1 MKIRIPHLQLGLMLG
16 LLVLAMAL
24 STDFQRLAAGVA
36 LFLLGMLMLEDGF
49 KALSGGLLERLL
61 ARITGNFGKAVAFG
75 AAATSVSQSSSL
87 VSVISISFLSA
98 GLISLQAGLGII
110 FGANLG
116 TTTGAW
122 LIAGVGLKV
131 DIAAYALPLLVV
143 GVLLMFQHQ
152 DAAKGAGRVL
162 VGIGLIFLGIAFIK
176 DGFDAFS
183 ARFDLTRLALGGI
196 AGLLV
201 YTAVGAFA
209 TVVMQSSHATMLL
222 VIAALGAGQISY
234 DNALAVAIGANVG
247 TTVTALIGA
256 ATATFQ
262 GKRLALGHLV
272 FNLATGVTALVLIVP
287 LRMTVEWLAGALGIG
302 PDDAMLRLALFHTLF
317 NLLGL
322 VLMVPLRGRLLI
334 WLERRIPTP
343 APRASQPRYI
353 VGDLGTFPVT
363 ILTALQQEVARL
375 QRHVVALIALG
386 LNLRTEDLAAS
397 RDVPLTV
404 ARAREPIKLDYERVY
419 EERVKSLHAAIV
431 EFCAD
436 QAAQSL
442 PAADRTRLVELRE
455 ASSALVRA
463 VKSVKHMRGN
473 VTRFTSLPQGAVT
486 EMYDQL
492 RLGLAQI
499 LVEIDAQDRIAPD
512 ARSSLGFDAERQAL
526 EAAHHKL
533 SDQLQA
539 LLQTRRITAAHA
551 TSFLNDS
558 GYALEAGRDLV
569 LAAQQIF
576 RPDDRAEAEIERL
589 LQMEEGDAS
598 EETQVKLS

>member
-1 MKIRIPHLQLGLMLG
+1 MKPRIPHLQLGLTLA
-16 LLVLAMAL
+16 LLAVAMAL

-61 ARITGNFGKAVAFG
+61 ARMTGNFGKAVAFG

-256 ATATFQ
+256 ATANFQ

-272 FNLATGVTALVLIVP
+272 FNMATGATALALIVP
-287 LRMTVEWLAGALGIG
+287 LRMLVEGLAGALGIA

-322 VLMVPLRGRLLI
+322 GLMVPLRGRLQV

-353 VGDLGTFPVT
+353 AGDLGTFPVT

-375 QRHVVALIALG
+375 QRHVVELIATG
-386 LNLRTEDLAAS
+386 LNLRIEDLSAS
-397 RDVPLTV
+397 RDLALTV
-404 ARAREPIKLDYERVY
+404 SRAREPIKLEYERVY

-431 EFCAD
+431 AFCAD
-436 QAAQSL
+436 QAALSL
-442 PAADRTRLVELRE
+442 PPADRTRLHELRE
-455 ASSALVRA
+455 AAAALVRA
-463 VKSVKHMRGN
+463 VKAVKHMREN

-486 EMYDQL
+486 ELYDQL
-492 RLGLAQI
+492 RLDIAQI
-499 LVEIDAQDRIAPD
+499 LVEIARLDQLPAE
-512 ARSSLGFDAERQAL
+512 ARSSLSLEEERRAL
-526 EAAHHKL
+526 EAE
-533 SDQLQA
+533 QQA
-539 LLQTRRITAAHA
+539 LAGRLEGLLQTRRITAAHA
-551 TSFLNDS
+551 TSLLNDS
-558 GYALEAGRDLV
+558 GYALEASRNLV
-569 LAAQQIF
+569 QAAQQVF
-576 RPDDRAEAEIERL
+576 RPIDRAEAEIERL
-589 LQMEEGDAS
+589 LEMEGDGDAS
-598 EETQVKLS
+598 LDLS

>member
-1 MKIRIPHLQLGLMLG
+1 MKPRIPHLQLGLTLA
-16 LLVLAMAL
+16 LLAGAMAL
-24 STDFQRLAAGVA
+24 SADFQRLAAGVA

-61 ARITGNFGKAVAFG
+61 ARMTGNFGKAIAFG
-75 AAATSVSQSSSL
+75 AVATSVSQSSSL

-131 DIAAYALPLLVV
+131 DIAAYALPLLVL
-143 GVLLMFQHQ
+143 GVLLMFQKQ

-196 AGLLV
+196 AGLLI

-256 ATATFQ
+256 ATANFQ

-272 FNLATGVTALVLIVP
+272 FNLATGATALVLIVP
-287 LRMTVEWLAGALGIG
+287 LRMLVEGLAGALGIA

-353 VGDLGTFPVT
+353 AGDLGTFPVT
-363 ILTALQQEVARL
+363 ILTALHQEVARL
-375 QRHVVALIALG
+375 QRHVVELIATG
-386 LNLRTEDLAAS
+386 LNLRIEDLSAS
-397 RDVPLTV
+397 RDLALTV
-404 ARAREPIKLDYERVY
+404 SRAREPIKLEYERIY

-431 EFCAD
+431 AFCAD
-436 QAAQSL
+436 QAALSL
-442 PAADRTRLVELRE
+442 PPADRTRLHELRE
-455 ASSALVRA
+455 AAAALVRA
-463 VKSVKHMRGN
+463 VKAVKHMREN

-486 EMYDQL
+486 ELYDQL
-492 RLGLAQI
+492 RLDIAQI
-499 LVEIDAQDRIAPD
+499 LVEIARLDQLPAE
-512 ARSSLGFDAERQAL
+512 ARSSLSLEEERRAL
-526 EAAHHKL
+526 EAE
-533 SDQLQA
+533 QQA
-539 LLQTRRITAAHA
+539 LAGRLEGLLQTRRITAAHA

-558 GYALEAGRDLV
+558 GYALEASRNLV
-569 LAAQQIF
+569 QAAQQVF
-576 RPDDRAEAEIERL
+576 RPLDRAEAEIERL
-589 LQMEEGDAS
+589 LEMESNGDAPLD
-598 EETQVKLS
+598 LS

>member
-1 MKIRIPHLQLGLMLG
+1 MKPRIPYLQLGLTLG
-16 LLVLAMAL
+16 LLTLAMVL

-61 ARITGNFGKAVAFG
+61 ARMTGSFGKAISFG
-75 AAATSVSQSSSL
+75 AVATSISQSSSL

-122 LIAGVGLKV
+122 LIAGIGLQV
-131 DIAAYALPLLVV
+131 DIAAYALPLLVL
-143 GVLLMFQHQ
+143 GVVLVFQNQ

-183 ARFDLTRLALGGI
+183 ARVDLTRLAMAGI

-201 YTAVGAFA
+201 YTAVGAVA

-234 DNALAVAIGANVG
+234 ENALAVAIGANVG

-256 ATATFQ
+256 ATANFQ

-272 FNLATGVTALVLIVP
+272 FNMATGLTALVLIVP
-287 LRMTVEWLAGALGIG
+287 LRMTVDGLAGMLGIS

-322 VLMVPLRGRLLI
+322 VLMVPLRKQLLV
-334 WLERRIPTP
+334 WLERRIPAP

-353 VGDLGTFPVT
+353 VGDLGSFPVT

-375 QRHVVALIALG
+375 QRHVLALIATG
-386 LNLRTEDLAAS
+386 RNLRMEDLAAS
-397 RDVPLTV
+397 RDLALTV
-404 ARAREPIKLDYERVY
+404 SRAREPIKLDYERDY
-419 EERVKSLHAAIV
+419 EDRVKSLHGAILA
-431 EFCAD
+431 FCAD

-442 PAADRTRLVELRE
+442 PGPDRTRLAELRA
-455 ASSALVRA
+455 ASGALVRA
-463 VKSVKHMRGN
+463 VKAVKHMRGN
-473 VTRFTSLPQGAVT
+473 VTRFTSVAQGPVS
-486 EMYDQL
+486 ELYDQL

-499 LVEIDAQDRIAPD
+499 LVEIDQQERLAAE
-512 ARSSLGFDAERQAL
+512 ARSSLGFDAERRAL
-526 EAAHHKL
+526 EAAHQHL
-533 SDQLQA
+533 SEQLQG

-558 GYALEAGRDLV
+558 GYALEAGCNLV
-569 LAAQQIF
+569 QAAQQIF

-589 LQMEEGDAS
+589 LQLEEDDILQ
-598 EETQVKLS
+598 EDRVKLS

>member
-1 MKIRIPHLQLGLMLG
+1 MKLRIPHLQLGLTLG

-24 STDFQRLAAGVA
+24 SADFQRLAAGVA

-49 KALSGGLLERLL
+49 KALSGGVLERLL
-61 ARITGNFGKAVAFG
+61 ARMTGSFGKAIGFG
-75 AAATSVSQSSSL
+75 AVATSVSQSSSL

-131 DIAAYALPLLVV
+131 DIATYALPLLVL
-143 GVLLMFQHQ
+143 GVLLMFQRAE
-152 DAAKGAGRVL
+152 AASGIGRVL

-176 DGFDAFS
+176 EGFDAFS

-256 ATATFQ
+256 TTANFQ

-272 FNLATGVTALVLIVP
+272 FNLVTGATALVLIVP
-287 LRMTVEWLAGALGIG
+287 LRVLVEGLASGLGFA

-322 VLMVPLRGRLLI
+322 GLMVPLRGRLLV
-334 WLERRIPTP
+334 WLERRIPAP
-343 APRASQPRYI
+343 APAASQPRYI

-363 ILTALQQEVARL
+363 ILTALQKEVERL
-375 QRHVVALIALG
+375 QLHVLALISTG
-386 LNLRTEDLAAS
+386 INLRMEDLVAS
-397 RDVPLTV
+397 RDLALTV
-404 ARAREPIKLDYERVY
+404 SRAREPIRLDYERVY
-419 EERVKSLHAAIV
+419 EDRVKSLHAAIV
-431 EFCAD
+431 AFCAD
-436 QAAQSL
+436 QAALSL
-442 PAADRTRLVELRE
+442 PAQDRLRLGELRE
-455 ASSALVRA
+455 ASGALVRA
-463 VKSVKHMRGN
+463 VKAVKHMREN
-473 VTRFTSLPQGAVT
+473 VTRFTSQPQGPVT
-486 EMYDQL
+486 ELYDQL
-492 RLGLAQI
+492 RLGIAQI
-499 LVEIDAQDRIAPD
+499 LVEIARLDQVATG
-512 ARSSLGFDAERQAL
+512 ARSSLGFEAERRAL
-526 EAAHHKL
+526 ETEHQKL
-533 SDQLQA
+533 SERLEG

-558 GYALEAGRDLV
+558 GYALDAERRLV
-569 LAAQQIF
+569 QAAQLIY
-576 RPDDRAEAEIERL
+576 RPDDRAAAEVERL
-589 LQMEEGDAS
+589 LQMEDDDTVTATRGERS
-598 EETQVKLS
+598 

>member
-1 MKIRIPHLQLGLMLG
+1 
-16 LLVLAMAL
+16 MAV
-24 STDFQRLAAGVA
+24 SVDFQRLAAGVA

-61 ARITGNFGKAVAFG
+61 ARMTGNFGKAISFG
-75 AAATSVSQSSSL
+75 AVATSVSQSSSL

-131 DIAAYALPLLVV
+131 DIAAYALPLLVL
-143 GVLLMFQHQ
+143 GVLLMFQKA
-152 DAAKGAGRVL
+152 DGAKGAGRVL

-183 ARFDLTRLALGGI
+183 ARFDLTRLALAGI

-256 ATATFQ
+256 TTANFQ

-272 FNLATGVTALVLIVP
+272 FNLVTGATALVLIVP
-287 LRMTVEWLAGALGIG
+287 LRVLVDWLAASLGIA
-302 PDDAMLRLALFHTLF
+302 PDDAMLKLALFHTLF

-322 VLMVPLRGRLLI
+322 GLMVPLRGRLLV
-334 WLERRIPTP
+334 WLERRIPAP
-343 APRASQPRYI
+343 APAASQPRYI

-363 ILTALQQEVARL
+363 ILTALQKEVERL
-375 QRHVVALIALG
+375 QRHVLALISTG
-386 LNLRTEDLAAS
+386 INLRMEDLVAS
-397 RDVPLTV
+397 RDLALTV
-404 ARAREPIKLDYERVY
+404 SRAREPIRLEYERVY
-419 EERVKSLHAAIV
+419 EDRVKSLHAAIV
-431 EFCAD
+431 AFCAD
-436 QAAQSL
+436 QAALSL
-442 PAADRTRLVELRE
+442 PAHDRTRLGELRE
-455 ASSALVRA
+455 ASGVLVRA
-463 VKSVKHMRGN
+463 VKAVKHMREN
-473 VTRFTSLPQGAVT
+473 VTRFTSEPQGPVT
-486 EMYDQL
+486 DLYDQL
-492 RLGLAQI
+492 RLGIAQI
-499 LVEIDAQDRIAPD
+499 LVEIARLDKISAE
-512 ARSSLGFDAERQAL
+512 ARSSLGFEEERRVL
-526 EAAHHKL
+526 EIAHQKL
-533 SDQLQA
+533 LERLEG

-558 GYALEAGRDLV
+558 GYALDAERRLV
-569 LAAQQIF
+569 QAAQLIF

-589 LQMEEGDAS
+589 LQMEDDDALTATRDEMS
-598 EETQVKLS
+598 

>member
-1 MKIRIPHLQLGLMLG
+1 MTLRIPHLQLGLTLG
-16 LLVLAMAL
+16 VLVLAMAL
-24 STDFQRLAAGVA
+24 SPDFQRLAAGVA

-61 ARITGNFGKAVAFG
+61 ARMTGSFGKAISFG
-75 AAATSVSQSSSL
+75 AVATSVSQSSSL

-122 LIAGVGLKV
+122 LIAGIGLQV
-131 DIAAYALPLLVV
+131 DIAAYALPLLVI
-143 GVLLMFQHQ
+143 GVLLVFQRQ

-183 ARFDLTRLALGGI
+183 AQFDLTRLALGGV

-201 YTAVGAFA
+201 YTLVGAVA

-256 ATATFQ
+256 ATANFQ

-272 FNLATGVTALVLIVP
+272 FNMVTGVTALLLIIP
-287 LRMTVEWLAGALGIG
+287 LRITVDWLANALGLA

-322 VLMVPLRGRLLI
+322 ALMVPMRGRLVV
-334 WLERRIPTP
+334 WLERRISPP
-343 APRASQPRYI
+343 APSASKPRYI

-375 QRHVVALIALG
+375 QRHATALIGTG
-386 LNLRTEDLAAS
+386 LNLRMEDLVAS
-397 RDVPLTV
+397 RDLALTV
-404 ARAREPIKLDYERVY
+404 SRAREPIKLDYERVY
-419 EERVKSLHAAIV
+419 EDRVKSLHAAIV

-442 PAADRTRLVELRE
+442 PAADRTRLEELRA
-455 ASSALVRA
+455 ASGALVRA
-463 VKSVKHMRGN
+463 VKAVKHMRAN

-486 EMYDQL
+486 VLYDEL
-492 RLGLAQI
+492 RLWIAQI
-499 LVEIDAQDRIAPD
+499 LLEIEQLDRADPD
-512 ARSSLGFDAERQAL
+512 ARSSLEFEAERRAVERAQDAL
-526 EAAHHKL
+526 SAELHG
-533 SDQLQA
+533 
-539 LLQTRRITAAHA
+539 LLQTRRLTAAHA

-558 GYALEAGRDLV
+558 GYALEASHALLD
-569 LAAQQIF
+569 AAQQVF
-576 RPDDRAEAEIERL
+576 RPEDRAEAEIERL
-589 LQMEEGDAS
+589 LQMEEEDAP
-598 EETQVKLS
+598 EQTQVKVS

>member
-1 MKIRIPHLQLGLMLG
+1 MKPRIPHLQLGLTFG
-16 LLVLAMAL
+16 LLALALAL
-24 STDFQRLAAGVA
+24 SADFQRLAAGVA

-61 ARITGNFGKAVAFG
+61 ARMTGSFAKAIGFG
-75 AAATSVSQSSSL
+75 AMATSVSQSSSL

-131 DIAAYALPLLVV
+131 DIAAYALPLLAL
-143 GVLLMFQHQ
+143 GVLAMFQRL
-152 DAAKGAGRVL
+152 DAAIGIGRVL

-256 ATATFQ
+256 TTANYQ

-272 FNLATGVTALVLIVP
+272 FNLATGATALALIVP
-287 LRMTVEWLAGALGIG
+287 LRLLVDALAASLGIAPG
-302 PDDAMLRLALFHTLF
+302 DAMLKLALFHTLF

-322 VLMVPLRGRLLI
+322 VLMVPLRFRLLA
-334 WLERRIPTP
+334 WLEHRIPAP
-343 APRASQPRYI
+343 APSASQPRFI
-353 VGDLGTFPVT
+353 VGELGTFPVT
-363 ILTALQQEVARL
+363 ILTALQNEVARL
-375 QRHVVALIALG
+375 QDHVLTLISTG
-386 LNLRTEDLAAS
+386 LNLRMEDLTAS
-397 RDVPLTV
+397 RDLALTV
-404 ARAREPIKLDYERVY
+404 LRARDPIRLDYERQY
-419 EERVKSLHAAIV
+419 EDRVKSLHAAIV
-431 EFCAD
+431 AFCAD
-436 QAAQSL
+436 HAALSL
-442 PAADRTRLVELRE
+442 PAADRTRLNELRE
-455 ASSALVRA
+455 AANALVRA
-463 VKSVKHMRGN
+463 VKAIKHMREN
-473 VTRFTSLPQGAVT
+473 VTRFTAQPQGDVT
-486 EMYDQL
+486 ALYDQL
-492 RLGLAQI
+492 RLQIAEILIVSAHLAAA
-499 LVEIDAQDRIAPD
+499 LPEE
-512 ARSSLGFDAERQAL
+512 RSSLAL
-526 EAAHHKL
+526 EEERRALDMEGRAL
-533 SDQLQA
+533 SDRLEA

-558 GYALEAGRDLV
+558 GYSLEASRNLIT
-569 LAAQQIF
+569 AAQLIF

-589 LQMEEGDAS
+589 LELDEDDMPRAAP
-598 EETQVKLS
+598 LS